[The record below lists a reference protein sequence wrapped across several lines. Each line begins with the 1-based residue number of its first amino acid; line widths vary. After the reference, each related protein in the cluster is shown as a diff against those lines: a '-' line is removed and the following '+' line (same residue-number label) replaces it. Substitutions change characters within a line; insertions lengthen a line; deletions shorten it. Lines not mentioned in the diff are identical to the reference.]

1 MSPQLV
7 TKYAPNI
14 KTAVASEYVAFVIE
28 GPQGTG
34 KSTLCGS
41 MAEYVGVEK
50 TLLIAT
56 LAKEIESWKYKQL
69 QIPNVLIEDKDWAP
83 TLKSFV
89 ANGFPE
95 FRRLVRWLREEDDQ
109 FEAVILDSGTEL
121 AEMGW
126 HAALAP
132 HGVGTPADMDGKS
145 RWLPYETLANM
156 LDEGIKDLI
165 SLTQVAKKRKHVA
178 VTWHV
183 QAPKDDTIQ
192 DGVKKESADHAA
204 KGVEYEG
211 DVLPMIRGAY
221 RRKLGSQ
228 FPTVVY
234 TDMQIKAQ
242 MGLSATPKA
251 FDVQYMLQ
259 VRPDNE
265 RHTKLSGPLPPM
277 QFIPNDFKA
286 LLGLIRQAQAAKK

>member
-1 MSPQLV
+1 MTLV
-7 TKYAPNI
+7 TKYTPDIRKA
-14 KTAVASEYVAFVIE
+14 AASEYVAYVIE

-41 MAEYVGVEK
+41 MAEYVGPEK

-69 QIPNVLIEDKDWAP
+69 TIPNVLIEDKDWAP
-83 TLKSFV
+83 SLKTFV

-95 FRRLVRWLREEDDQ
+95 FRKLVRWLREEDEQ

-121 AEMGW
+121 AEMAW

-145 RWLPYETLANM
+145 RWLPYETLANL

-178 VTWHV
+178 VTWHI
-183 QAPKDDTIQ
+183 QAPKDDTS
-192 DGVKKESADHAA
+192 DGGVKKESADHAA

-211 DVLPMIRGAY
+211 DVLPMIRGSY
-221 RRKLGSQ
+221 RRKLGAQ

-234 TDMQIKAQ
+234 TDMQIKAN
-242 MGLSATPKA
+242 MGLSATAKS

-286 LLGLIRQAQAAKK
+286 LLGLIRQSQAAKK